1 MSYET
6 KTRVQRFILVGVSAG
21 AREEKAD
28 ASLDEL
34 ADLLETAGGEEAGR
48 VLQNL
53 EQAHPKTY
61 VGSGK
66 VQEIKTMLSATGA
79 DGIICDDELSPAQL
93 RALPICWI
101 LKLSIA
107 RC

>member
-34 ADLLETAGGEEAGR
+34 ADLLETAGREEAGR
-48 VLQNL
+48 GLQNL
-53 EQAHPKTY
+53 EEAAPKTA

-66 VQEIKTMLSATGA
+66 GQEIKTMPRDKG
-79 DGIICDDELSPAQL
+79 DGGIIG
-93 RALPICWI
+93 RG
-101 LKLSIA
+101 
-107 RC
+107 